1 MSLRVGV
8 TGSSGF
14 IGQHVMASLA
24 SQGHQCVAI
33 RRPYELAALT
43 PVFRSLDAVV
53 HLAGVVSAARD
64 SDFDTGNVASTRIVA
79 EAVRETGIR
88 IVHISSLAA
97 AGPAAPSAPR
107 TESDPPAPINAY
119 GRTKLAGERIVR
131 DLPDDRWI
139 VLRPGVVYGAG
150 DRALRSLFLY
160 VRRGLLPIVG
170 NPHAA
175 YTFVYIDDAVR
186 AIVAAVEGS
195 RSGDVLFVGHADPVR
210 PLALMEAIATT
221 LGVRARPVAIP
232 RALVRVAAL
241 CGDGI
246 AALTGRPAV
255 INTRRYVEL
264 YSPGFVCRVDRLRDR
279 LGVSAEVGLREG
291 LARSRAWYVGG

>member
-14 IGQHVMASLA
+14 IGQHVMASLT
-24 SQGHQCVAI
+24 SRGHHDLAI

-43 PVFRSLDAVV
+43 SMFRSLDVVV

-64 SDFDTGNVASTRIVA
+64 SDFETGNVAATRIVA

-88 IVHISSLAA
+88 MVHISSLAA

-131 DLPDDRWI
+131 DLPDRGWI
-139 VLRPGVVYGAG
+139 VLRPGVVYGRG
-150 DRALRSLFLY
+150 DRALRSLFQY

-170 NPHAA
+170 NPDAA

-186 AIVAAVEGS
+186 AIVAAVES
-195 RSGDVLFVGHADPVR
+195 SHSSDVLFVGHADPVK
-210 PLALMEAIATT
+210 PLELMEAIAAT
-221 LGVRARPVAIP
+221 LGVAARPITIP
-232 RALVRVAAL
+232 RPLVRVAAL
-241 CGDGI
+241 CGDAV

-264 YSPGFVCRVDRLRDR
+264 YSPGFVCRVDRLKGT
-279 LGVSAEVGLREG
+279 LGVSADVGLREG
-291 LARSRAWYVGG
+291 LARSRAWYVDG